1 MVKNGK
7 KLNLLPTNF
16 LFFASLLTSIWRDW
30 CYNTRMTEKKTTS
43 KSSAASADKPVR
55 RSKTAVAPTSDNS
68 HSSSVPQVSP
78 SSATDAGPQSTPN
91 GHNLPEEQQTLEE
104 AAQKMQDAL
113 KQTPPQSSKPISHAS
128 RQTSPDM
135 KEVEIKIDLSKIGKN
150 FFLFLILAVLII
162 PFIFSLFGKSVTEIT
177 LSEFVRDL
185 RAQKISEIDVAGDE
199 LRLSYPENSKEIK
212 TVRKENGQ
220 TALDLIQAA
229 DVDLG
234 ALDLKIEDISFGQ
247 IFWEAIFSFLPL
259 ILVAIFFVYMM
270 NQTKGGGDMFGI
282 GKSKAKVFTK
292 GKQTTKFADVGGM
305 TEAKAELEEIV
316 DFLKN
321 PKKYKAVGA
330 RTPKGVLL
338 VGPAGTG
345 KTLLARAVAGEAG
358 VQFLSIAGSEF
369 MEMLVGVGASR
380 VRDLFESAKKL
391 APSIIFIDE
400 IDAIGRI
407 RTGGGSGGHDE
418 REQTLNQILVEMD
431 GFTQNDN
438 VIVIAATNR
447 GDMLDPA
454 LIRPGRFD
462 RRVQVSLPDIE
473 ERRFIINIHKKGKPF
488 AKDVSWEEVA
498 RMTTGFSGAD
508 IENMLNEAAITIV
521 REGRTEITMRD
532 IGEAAIKVKLGPSKK
547 RLTDEYERKMTA
559 YHEVGHALVSHLLPH
574 ADPVSRISIISRGSA
589 LGYTITPPSRDKMQV
604 TKNQL
609 LAEMSVL
616 LGGRV
621 AEELVFNEET
631 AGASSDIARATKI
644 ARNMVEEWGMS
655 PLGPIFLAPQYEDS
669 DYARAFY
676 DEPKRISPE
685 LAAKVDLEVQKI
697 VHQAYQET
705 QRVLRQYRAKLDEV
719 SAVLLDQETLEGEQ
733 FVQLVGEKKAEIQPW
748 TANPNQPS

>member
-1 MVKNGK
+1 MTENKNKQKVTSKRHSPEENAVLSAKNSSINQAQTVAEKQSPLSQEVSKLQEDSK
-7 KLNLLPTNF
+7 KTAQQAQVQAQTEDAPTETNF
-16 LFFASLLTSIWRDW
+16 TSP
-30 CYNTRMTEKKTTS
+30 TGEQKT
-43 KSSAASADKPVR
+43 SSP
-55 RSKTAVAPTSDNS
+55 N
-68 HSSSVPQVSP
+68 SSSSP
-78 SSATDAGPQSTPN
+78 FPPN
-91 GHNLPEEQQTLEE
+91 
-104 AAQKMQDAL
+104 
-113 KQTPPQSSKPISHAS
+113 
-128 RQTSPDM
+128 M
-135 KEVEIKIDLSKIGKN
+135 KVTEIKIDLNKLGKN
-150 FFLFLILAVLII
+150 FFLILLLGVLVI
-162 PFIFSLFGKSVTEIT
+162 PFVLSLFGSSVKEIGV
-177 LSEFVRDL
+177 SEFVRDL
-185 RAQKISEIDVAGDE
+185 RDKKIEQIAVAGDE
-199 LRLSYPENSKEIK
+199 LRLTYPETPNEIK
-212 TVRKENGQ
+212 TVRKENNQ
-220 TALDLIQAA
+220 TALDLIQVAN
-229 DVDLG
+229 VDLG
-234 ALDLKIEDISFGQ
+234 ELDLQIQDISFGQ
-247 IFWEAIFSFLPL
+247 IFWEAVFSFLPL
-259 ILVAIFFVYMM
+259 ILVAVFFIYMM
-270 NQTKGGGDMFGI
+270 QQTKGGGDMFGI
-282 GKSKAKVFTK
+282 GKSKAKLFVK
-292 GKQTTKFADVGGM
+292 GKQTAKFADVGGM
-305 TEAKAELEEIV
+305 TEAKGELEEIV

-380 VRDLFESAKKL
+380 VRDLFETAKKL

-454 LIRPGRFD
+454 LVRPGRFD

-488 AKDVSWEEVA
+488 AKEVNWEEIA
-498 RMTTGFSGAD
+498 RLTTGFSGAD

-532 IGEAAIKVKLGPSKK
+532 IGESSIKVKLGPSKK
-547 RLTDEYERKMTA
+547 RLTDEYERRMTA

-589 LGYTITPPSRDKMQV
+589 LGYTITPPNRDKMQV

-621 AEELVFNEET
+621 AEELIFDEET

-669 DYARAFY
+669 DYARAYY
-676 DEPKRISPE
+676 DAPKTVSPE
-685 LAAKVDLEVQKI
+685 VAAKVDTEIQHLVM
-697 VHQAYQET
+697 QAYQDT
-705 QRVLRQYRAKLDEV
+705 QHLLTLYRGKLDQI
-719 SAVLLDQETLEGEQ
+719 ATVLLDKETLEGEE
-733 FVQLVGEKKAEIQPW
+733 FACLVGEKKAHPQNMCSAAKNSSDKTI
-748 TANPNQPS
+748 

>member
-1 MVKNGK
+1 
-7 KLNLLPTNF
+7 
-16 LFFASLLTSIWRDW
+16 
-30 CYNTRMTEKKTTS
+30 MTENKTPEDKTKTQAKPEAS
-43 KSSAASADKPVR
+43 QSAAKAKKPAT
-55 RSKTAVAPTSDNS
+55 SKTAPAPENKAAA
-68 HSSSVPQVSP
+68 PKASP
-78 SSATDAGPQSTPN
+78 SAARQLQPQ
-91 GHNLPEEQQTLEE
+91 QQ
-104 AAQKMQDAL
+104 Q
-113 KQTPPQSSKPISHAS
+113 
-128 RQTSPDM
+128 
-135 KEVEIKIDLSKIGKN
+135 VEIRVDLNKLGKN
-150 FFLFLILAVLII
+150 LLLFALIAVLFV
-162 PFIFSLFGKSVTEIT
+162 PFIVSLFGGGVTEIS
-177 LSEFVRDL
+177 LSDFVRDL
-185 RAQKISEIDVAGDE
+185 RENKISQIEAAGNE
-199 LRLSYPENSKEIK
+199 LRLTYADENTSLK
-212 TVRKENGQ
+212 TVRKEENQ
-220 TALDLIQAA
+220 TALDLVQAA
-229 DVDLG
+229 NVDLG
-234 ALDLKIEDISFGQ
+234 NTNLTIKDVSAGQ
-247 IFWEAIFSFLPL
+247 LFWEAIFSFLPL
-259 ILVAIFFVYMM
+259 ILMAVFFLYIFQ
-270 NQTKGGGDMFGI
+270 QTKGGSDMFGI
-282 GKSKAKVFTK
+282 GKSKAKLFVK
-292 GKQTTKFADVGGM
+292 GKQNTKFADVGGM
-305 TEAKAELEEIV
+305 TEAKSELEEIV

-380 VRDLFESAKKL
+380 VRDLFDTAKKM
-391 APSIIFIDE
+391 APAIIFIDE

-431 GFTQNDN
+431 GFSQNDN

-454 LIRPGRFD
+454 LVRPGRFD
-462 RRVQVSLPDIE
+462 RRVQVQLPDIE

-488 AKDVSWEEVA
+488 AKEVSWEEVA

-508 IENMLNEAAITIV
+508 IENMLNEAAIAIV

-532 IGEAAIKVKLGPSKK
+532 LGESSIKVKMGPSKK
-547 RLTDEYERKMTA
+547 RLTDEYERRMTA

-574 ADPVSRISIISRGSA
+574 ADPVARISIISRGNA
-589 LGYTITPPSRDKMQV
+589 LGYTITPPNRDKMQV
-604 TKNQL
+604 TRSQL

-621 AEELVFNEET
+621 AEELIFDEMT

-669 DYARAFY
+669 DYARAYY
-676 DEPKRISPE
+676 DAPKTVSPE
-685 LAAKVDLEVQKI
+685 LAAKVDAEVQKL
-697 VHQAYQET
+697 VAQAYAQT
-705 QRVLRQYRAKLDEV
+705 KKVLSTYQKKLDSV
-719 SAVLLDQETLEGEQ
+719 ATVLLDKETLEGEE
-733 FVQLVGEKKAEIQPW
+733 FAQLVGEKKAHV
-748 TANPNQPS
+748 